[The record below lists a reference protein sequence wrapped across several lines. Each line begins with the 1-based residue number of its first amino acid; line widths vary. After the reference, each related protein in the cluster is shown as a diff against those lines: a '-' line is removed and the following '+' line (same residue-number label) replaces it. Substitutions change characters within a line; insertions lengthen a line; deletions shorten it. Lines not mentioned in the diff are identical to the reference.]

1 MDDVMDKVS
10 GLLSDEESVR
20 QLSELAKMFMS
31 EAGDGSAETAQEPTS
46 GEDRGES
53 SDSSGGM
60 PDIETILK
68 LTSLA
73 GAFTQHDKNADLLL
87 ALKPHLGEE
96 KQKRVDRAVKL
107 LKLIAVWN
115 MAKESGLLK
124 DMF

>member
-10 GLLSDEESVR
+10 GLLSDEESVQ

-31 EAGDGSAETAQEPTS
+31 EVNDGS
-46 GEDRGES
+46 D
-53 SDSSGGM
+53 SGGM

-73 GAFTQHDKNADLLL
+73 GAFTQNDKNADLLL

-96 KQKRVDRAVKL
+96 KQKRVDKAVKL

-115 MAKESGLLK
+115 MAKESGLLNNIV
-124 DMF
+124 

>member
-1 MDDVMDKVS
+1 MDKIS

-31 EAGDGSAETAQEPTS
+31 ESGEEAPEGESAETSASP
-46 GEDRGES
+46 DS
-53 SDSSGGM
+53 SDGAGGM
-60 PDIETILK
+60 PDIDTLLK

-73 GAFTQHDKNADLLL
+73 GAFTQNDRNTELLM

-96 KQKRVDRAVKL
+96 KQKKVDKAVKL
-107 LKLIAVWN
+107 LRLIAVWN
-115 MAKESGLLK
+115 IAKESGLLK

>member
-31 EAGDGSAETAQEPTS
+31 DVSGEPTDTTEGAPAVDS
-46 GEDRGES
+46 TG
-53 SDSSGGM
+53 SDGGGM

-73 GAFTQHDKNADLLL
+73 GAFTQSDKNADLLL

-124 DMF
+124 DMI

>member
-10 GLLSDEESVR
+10 GLLSDEESVQ

-31 EAGDGSAETAQEPTS
+31 EVGDGSDSAADEPAS
-46 GEDRGES
+46 DGDDGGS
-53 SDSSGGM
+53 SDSSGM

-73 GAFTQHDKNADLLL
+73 GAFTQNDKNADLLL

-96 KQKRVDRAVKL
+96 KQKRVDKAVKL

-115 MAKESGLLK
+115 MAKESGLLNNIV
-124 DMF
+124 

>member
-10 GLLSDEESVR
+10 GLLSDEESVQ

-31 EAGDGSAETAQEPTS
+31 EVNDGSDTAS
-46 GEDRGES
+46 GEPASDGEDGGS
-53 SDSSGGM
+53 SDSGGM

-73 GAFTQHDKNADLLL
+73 GAFTQSDKNADLLL

-96 KQKRVDRAVKL
+96 KQKRVDKAVKL

-115 MAKESGLLK
+115 MAKESGLLNNII
-124 DMF
+124 

>member
-20 QLSELAKMFMS
+20 ELSELAKMFMS
-31 EAGDGSAETAQEPTS
+31 GTDGGAEDTAGEETAAAE
-46 GEDRGES
+46 EF
-53 SDSSGGM
+53 SDSGGM

-73 GAFTQHDKNADLLL
+73 GAFTQRDKNADLLL

-124 DMF
+124 DMI

>member
-1 MDDVMDKVS
+1 MDKIS

-31 EAGDGSAETAQEPTS
+31 ESGEKAPEGESAETSESP
-46 GEDRGES
+46 DS
-53 SDSSGGM
+53 SDGGGAGGM
-60 PDIETILK
+60 PDIDTLLK

-73 GAFTQHDKNADLLL
+73 GAFTQNDRNTELLM

-96 KQKRVDRAVKL
+96 KQKKVDKAVKL
-107 LKLIAVWN
+107 LRLIAVWN
-115 MAKESGLLK
+115 IAKESGLLK

>member
-31 EAGDGSAETAQEPTS
+31 DINGEPTDTAEEAPA
-46 GEDRGES
+46 EDSTG
-53 SDSSGGM
+53 SDGGGM

-73 GAFTQHDKNADLLL
+73 GAFTQSDKNADLLL

-124 DMF
+124 DII

>member
-31 EAGDGSAETAQEPTS
+31 DVNGEPTDTAEEAPV
-46 GEDRGES
+46 EDSAG
-53 SDSSGGM
+53 SDGGGM

-73 GAFTQHDKNADLLL
+73 GAFTQSDKNADLLL

-124 DMF
+124 DII

>member
-1 MDDVMDKVS
+1 MDKVS
-10 GLLSDEESVR
+10 GLLSDEESVK
-20 QLSELAKMFMS
+20 QLSELARMFMS
-31 EAGDGSAETAQEPTS
+31 GADDSGSVADA
-46 GEDRGES
+46 DS
-53 SDSSGGM
+53 SDTETDTAEQPADSGGGM

-73 GAFTQHDKNADLLL
+73 GAFTQSDKNADLLL

-96 KQKRVDRAVKL
+96 KRRRVDKAVKL

-124 DMF
+124 DIM

>member
-10 GLLSDEESVR
+10 GLLSDEESVQ

-31 EAGDGSAETAQEPTS
+31 EAGESSEASADEPASAE
-46 GEDRGES
+46 ES
-53 SDSSGGM
+53 SSDSGGM

-73 GAFTQHDKNADLLL
+73 GAFTQSDKNADLLL

-115 MAKESGLLK
+115 MAKESGLLNNIV
-124 DMF
+124 

>member
-10 GLLSDEESVR
+10 GLLSDEESVQ

-31 EAGDGSAETAQEPTS
+31 EAGESSADEPTS
-46 GEDRGES
+46 DGEES
-53 SDSSGGM
+53 STDSGGM

-73 GAFTQHDKNADLLL
+73 GAFTQSDKNADLLL

-115 MAKESGLLK
+115 MAKESGLLNNIV
-124 DMF
+124 